1 MPADENDAPP
11 PSRRCKNSK
20 CTRPA
25 EDGRKSCDHCCSE
38 LNCNGARVPGRVKCM
53 PCLETNR
60 LASRTKREKQREAKE
75 HGRKKARQ
83 GSDDESDGE
92 DSDDSSD
99 SNKFQPFASSELLFT
114 FLQRLAKRAD
124 AAFLFRSSFTIPF
137 DREPLQPKERVAFD
151 CSRGL
156 EIDGISIHVHLL
168 FTSLFLQHSKM
179 SSVSTSTRDP
189 KPATKHSF
197 SALSFARWSDGTATL
212 LIPLS
217 IPSIVR
223 PRRPRCPPPPPP
235 PPLPPPPPPPPL
247 PPPPPSPPPPPPSR
261 PTPRPQSS
269 ASPLAACRPCLPPA
283 IVSVC
288 ALHRTLFRSDMELRA
303 PSHRIHSPAALG

>member
-60 LASRTKREKQREAKE
+60 LASRKKREKQREAKE

-99 SNKFQPFASSELLFT
+99 SIKFQPFASSELLFT

-124 AAFLFRSSFTIPF
+124 AAFLFRGSFTIPF
-137 DREPLQPKERVAFD
+137 DREPLQPKERVALIAQEVWRSTGYRFTVD
-151 CSRGL
+151 EHKGL
-156 EIDGISIHVHLL
+156 KTGHK
-168 FTSLFLQHSKM
+168 TSLFCSQDLLTKKA
-179 SSVSTSTRDP
+179 P
-189 KPATKHSF
+189 KPSQRP
-197 SALSFARWSDGTATL
+197 SAK
-212 LIPLS
+212 
-217 IPSIVR
+217 
-223 PRRPRCPPPPPP
+223 PRE
-235 PPLPPPPPPPPL
+235 
-247 PPPPPSPPPPPPSR
+247 
-261 PTPRPQSS
+261 TPGMKR
-269 ASPLAACRPCLPPA
+269 
-283 IVSVC
+283 SV
-288 ALHRTLFRSDMELRA
+288 TGSYF
-303 PSHRIHSPAALG
+303 